1 MTSASSHLGPT
12 FKKHNS
18 NKPRAKQ
25 LASRQDICPHLLLRA
40 GSQVLPALP
49 TPGLQFIPAAALK
62 NLNIVA
68 LPNLDSVLSKPRPSK
83 LWGC

>member
-1 MTSASSHLGPT
+1 MTSAPSHLRPT
-12 FKKHNS
+12 FKKYNS

-25 LASRQDICPHLLLRA
+25 LTSRQDICPHLLLRA
-40 GSQVLPALP
+40 GSQVLLALP
-49 TPGLQFIPAAALK
+49 APGLWFIPAAALK

-68 LPNLDSVLSKPRPSK
+68 LPNPDSVLSKPRPSK